1 MASTFFSAIKDGLL
15 NWFDVI
21 GEGFNDAIGL
31 FFTRA
36 TEGGAITGLTDVGT
50 FLAWAIGIGVFGF
63 ALSFILTIIITS
75 V

>member
-63 ALSFILTIIITS
+63 ALSFILRL
-75 V
+75 VRVR

>member
-1 MASTFFSAIKDGLL
+1 MATAFFTEIKDGLI

-21 GEGFNDAIGL
+21 GEGFNKAVSL

-36 TEGGAITGLTDVGT
+36 AEGGAINGLTDIGT

-63 ALSFILTIIITS
+63 ALSFILRL
-75 V
+75 VRVR